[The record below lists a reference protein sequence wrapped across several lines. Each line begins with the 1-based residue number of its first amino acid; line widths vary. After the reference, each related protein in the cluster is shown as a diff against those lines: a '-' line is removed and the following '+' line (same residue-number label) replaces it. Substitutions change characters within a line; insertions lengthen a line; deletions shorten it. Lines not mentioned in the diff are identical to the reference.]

1 MLQSMRDN
9 SQGIIAKILVGL
21 IIVVFA
27 LWGVDSLVGLAT
39 AKPAPAKVNGAEIT
53 EQELFRGVELQR
65 RQILNQMGTDA
76 DPAMLDDNLLR
87 KSVLEGLIDRTLQ
100 ETTADDRG
108 LFVSEEMLDQLIVNT
123 LDFQVEGRFD
133 RNQFEARLRSAGF
146 TPLTYR
152 ELLRTMTL
160 VDQQRRAYADSA
172 FVTPTELD
180 RMLELNRQTRAIR
193 YALIAPDEAN
203 VEISDAELR
212 AAYDERSALMQTP
225 EQLVMD
231 YVLLELE
238 QFSFPD
244 QVSEAELNTA
254 YENLKADFQGQ
265 EERFA
270 RHILLEVNDSQSAEQ
285 AVAKAAE
292 LRQQIEAGADFAE
305 LAKIK
310 SQDIGSAPMGGELG
324 YMTKGFFAG
333 AFDDALFALNEGEVS
348 EPVTTEFGVHL
359 IKLDSIRQ
367 TEAPS
372 FAEAEYD
379 LREQIAQQEAEA
391 AYVVALERLAD
402 LAFSS
407 GDLVAASEELG
418 LNIQTSE
425 PFAKS
430 GGEGL
435 FSNQRVIRAA
445 NSDTVLKERLNS
457 DLVELDS
464 GRTMVMH
471 LNKEIPARQLTL
483 DDVREDLIA
492 QLKQEKAAKA
502 AAEQADALAK
512 QLNAGETT
520 DLLFETAEAVMRGAD
535 AGLPPQL
542 VSRAFAQAKPGSTP
556 VFTSIKLIDGSAA
569 VLTVDAVG
577 VADDELE
584 AEQRQQ
590 IARMLAN
597 LQGEK
602 AFNAYFEQLKASAEI
617 EIN

>member
-39 AKPAPAKVNGAEIT
+39 AKPAPATVNGAEIT

-65 RQILNQMGTDA
+65 RQILNQMGADA
-76 DPAMLDDNLLR
+76 DPTLLDDNLLR
-87 KSVLEGLIDRTLQ
+87 KSVLDSLVDRALQ

-123 LDFQVEGRFD
+123 PDFQVEGRFD
-133 RNQFEARLRSAGF
+133 RNQFEATLRSAGF
-146 TPLTYR
+146 TPLSYR
-152 ELLRTMTL
+152 DLLRTMTL
-160 VDQQRRAYADSA
+160 VDQQRRAYAESA
-172 FVTPTELD
+172 FVTPAELD
-180 RMLELNRQTRAIR
+180 RMLQLNRQTRDLR
-193 YALIAPDEAN
+193 YAIIAPDEASI
-203 VEISDAELR
+203 EISDAELQ
-212 AAYDERSALMQTP
+212 AAYEERSALMQTP

-231 YVLLELE
+231 YLLLDRD
-238 QFSFPD
+238 QFAFLD

-270 RHILLEVNDSQSAEQ
+270 RHILLEVNDAQTADQ
-285 AVAKAAE
+285 AVAKAQG
-292 LRQQIEAGADFAE
+292 LREQLQSGADFAE
-305 LAKIK
+305 LAKTE
-310 SQDIGSAPMGGELG
+310 SQDIGSASMGGELG

-359 IKLDSIRQ
+359 IKLESIRQ

-418 LNIQTSE
+418 LTIETSE

-430 GGEGL
+430 GGEGI
-435 FSNQRVIRAA
+435 FANQRVIRAA
-445 NSDTVLKERLNS
+445 NSDTVLKEQLNS

-464 GRTMVMH
+464 GRTLVLH
-471 LNKEIPARQLTL
+471 LNEEIPARQLTL
-483 DDVREDLIA
+483 DDVRADLVA

-502 AAEQADALAK
+502 AAEQAEALAK
-512 QLNAGETT
+512 RLNAGESA
-520 DLLFETAEAVMRGAD
+520 DVEFSTAEAVMRGAD

-542 VSRAFAQAKPGSTP
+542 VAKAFAMAKPDGEPS
-556 VFTSIKLIDGSAA
+556 FKSLRLIDGSAA
-569 VLTVDAVG
+569 IVAVESVG
-577 VADDELE
+577 VAEEQLE

-590 IARMLAN
+590 IGRMLAN

-602 AFNAYFEQLKASAEI
+602 AFNAYFEELKAKAKI

>member
-9 SQGIIAKILVGL
+9 SQGIVAKILVGL

-39 AKPAPAKVNGAEIT
+39 AKPAPAIVNGAEIT
-53 EQELFRGVELQR
+53 EQEVFRGVELQR
-65 RQILNQMGTDA
+65 RQILNQMGADA

-87 KSVLEGLIDRTLQ
+87 KSVLDSLVDRTLQ
-100 ETTADDRG
+100 ETNADDRG

-123 LDFQVEGRFD
+123 PDFQVEGRFD
-133 RNQFEARLRSAGF
+133 RNQFEAALRSAGF
-146 TPLTYR
+146 TPLSYR

-172 FVTPTELD
+172 FVTPAELD
-180 RMLELNRQTRAIR
+180 RMLELNRQTRDIR
-193 YALIAPDEAN
+193 YALIAPDESS
-203 VEISDAELR
+203 VEISDAELQ

-238 QFSFPD
+238 QFSFPE

-254 YENLKADFQGQ
+254 YENLKAEFQGQ

-292 LRQQIEAGADFAE
+292 LRQQIEAGTDFAE
-305 LAKIK
+305 LAKAE
-310 SQDIGSAPMGGELG
+310 SEDIGSAPMGGELG

-333 AFDDALFALNEGEVS
+333 AFDDALFTLNEGEVS
-348 EPVTTEFGVHL
+348 EPITTEFGVHL

-407 GDLVAASEELG
+407 GDLVAASEELE
-418 LNIQTSE
+418 LKIQTSE

-435 FSNQRVIRAA
+435 FANQRVIRAA
-445 NSDTVLKERLNS
+445 NSDSVLKEQLNS
-457 DLVELDS
+457 DLVELDF
-464 GRTMVMH
+464 GRTMVLH
-471 LNKEIPARQLTL
+471 LNEEIPARQLTL
-483 DDVREDLIA
+483 DDVREDLMA
-492 QLKQEKAAKA
+492 QLKQEKAAKM
-502 AAEQADALAK
+502 AAENAEEFVK
-512 QLNAGETT
+512 QLNAGETPE
-520 DLLFETAEAVMRGAD
+520 LVFETAEAVMRGAD
-535 AGLPPQL
+535 SGLPPQL
-542 VSRAFAQAKPGSTP
+542 VSRAFAQAKPGSTS
-556 VFTSIKLIDGSAA
+556 VFTSTRLIDGSAA
-569 VLTVDAVG
+569 VFTVEAVG
-577 VADDELE
+577 VADEQLE

-590 IARMLAN
+590 IGRMLAN

-602 AFNAYFEQLKASAEI
+602 AFNAYFEQLKAAAEV

>member
-39 AKPAPAKVNGAEIT
+39 AKPAPATVNGAEIT

-65 RQILNQMGTDA
+65 RQILNQMGADA
-76 DPAMLDDNLLR
+76 DPTLLDDNLLR
-87 KSVLEGLIDRTLQ
+87 KTVLDSLVDRALQ

-123 LDFQVEGRFD
+123 PDFQVEGRFD
-133 RNQFEARLRSAGF
+133 RNQFEATLRSAGF
-146 TPLTYR
+146 TPLSYR
-152 ELLRTMTL
+152 DLLRTMTL
-160 VDQQRRAYADSA
+160 VDQQRRAYAESA
-172 FVTPTELD
+172 FVTPAELD
-180 RMLELNRQTRAIR
+180 RMLQLNRQTRDLR
-193 YALIAPDEAN
+193 YAIIAPDEASI
-203 VEISDAELR
+203 EISDAELQ
-212 AAYDERSALMQTP
+212 AAYEERSALMQTP

-231 YVLLELE
+231 YVLLDRD
-238 QFSFPD
+238 QFAFPA

-270 RHILLEVNDSQSAEQ
+270 RHILLEVNDAQTADQ
-285 AVAKAAE
+285 AVAKAQA
-292 LRQQIEAGADFAE
+292 LREQLQSGADFAD
-305 LAKIK
+305 LAKTE
-310 SQDIGSAPMGGELG
+310 SQDIGSASMGGELG

-333 AFDDALFALNEGEVS
+333 AFDDALFALKEGEVS

-359 IKLDSIRQ
+359 IKLESIRQ

-379 LREQIAQQEAEA
+379 LREEIAQQEAEA

-418 LNIQTSE
+418 LKIETSE

-430 GGEGL
+430 GGEGI
-435 FSNQRVIRAA
+435 FANQRVIRAA
-445 NSDTVLKERLNS
+445 NSDTVLKEQLNS

-464 GRTMVMH
+464 GRTLVLH
-471 LNKEIPARQLTL
+471 LNEEIPARQLSL
-483 DDVREDLIA
+483 DEVREDLLA

-502 AAEQADALAK
+502 AAEQAEALAK
-512 QLNAGETT
+512 RLNAGESAEVE
-520 DLLFETAEAVMRGAD
+520 FSTAEAVMRGAD

-542 VSRAFAQAKPGSTP
+542 VAKAFAMAKPDGEPS
-556 VFTSIKLIDGSAA
+556 FTSLRLIDGSAA
-569 VLTVDAVG
+569 IVAVESVG
-577 VADDELE
+577 VADEQLE

-590 IARMLAN
+590 IGRMLAN

-602 AFNAYFEQLKASAEI
+602 AFTAYFEELKAKAEI

>member
-39 AKPAPAKVNGAEIT
+39 AKPAPAIVNGAEIT
-53 EQELFRGVELQR
+53 EQEVFRGVELQR
-65 RQILNQMGTDA
+65 RQILNQMGADA

-87 KSVLEGLIDRTLQ
+87 KSVLDSLVDRTLQ

-123 LDFQVEGRFD
+123 PDFQVEGRFD
-133 RNQFEARLRSAGF
+133 RNQFEATLRSAGF
-146 TPLTYR
+146 TPLSYR
-152 ELLRTMTL
+152 DLLRTMTL

-172 FVTPTELD
+172 FVTPAELD
-180 RMLELNRQTRAIR
+180 RMLELNRQTRDIR
-193 YALIAPDEAN
+193 YALIAPDEAS
-203 VEISDAELR
+203 VEISDAELQ

-238 QFSFPD
+238 QFAFPD

-305 LAKIK
+305 LAKAE

-391 AYVVALERLAD
+391 SYVVALERLAD

-418 LNIQTSE
+418 LKIETSE

-435 FSNQRVIRAA
+435 FANQRVIRAA
-445 NSDTVLKERLNS
+445 NSDTVLIEQLNS

-464 GRTMVMH
+464 GRTMVLH
-471 LNKEIPARQLTL
+471 LNEEIPARQLTL

-502 AAEQADALAK
+502 AAEQAEAFVQ
-512 QLNAGETT
+512 QLNAGETPE
-520 DLLFETAEAVMRGAD
+520 LVFETAQAVMRGAD
-535 AGLPPQL
+535 SGLPPQL
-542 VSRAFAQAKPGSTP
+542 VSRAFAQPKPVSTS

-577 VADDELE
+577 VADEQLE

-590 IARMLAN
+590 IGRMLAN

>member
-39 AKPAPAKVNGAEIT
+39 AKPAPAVVNGAEIT

-65 RQILNQMGTDA
+65 RQILNQMGADA
-76 DPAMLDDNLLR
+76 DPTLLDDNLLR
-87 KSVLEGLIDRTLQ
+87 KSVLDSLVDRTLQ

-123 LDFQVEGRFD
+123 ADFQVEGRFD
-133 RNQFEARLRSAGF
+133 RNQFEATLRSAGF
-146 TPLTYR
+146 TPLGYR
-152 ELLRTMTL
+152 DLLRTMTL
-160 VDQQRRAYADSA
+160 VDQQRRAYAESA
-172 FVTPTELD
+172 FVTPAELD
-180 RMLELNRQTRAIR
+180 RMLQLNRQTRDLR
-193 YALIAPDEAN
+193 YAIIAPDEASI
-203 VEISDAELR
+203 EISDAELQ
-212 AAYDERSALMQTP
+212 AAYEERSGLMQTP

-231 YVLLELE
+231 YVLLERD
-238 QFSFPD
+238 QFAFPD

-270 RHILLEVNDSQSAEQ
+270 RHILLEVNDAQTADQ
-285 AVAKAAE
+285 AVVKAQA
-292 LRQQIEAGADFAE
+292 LREQLQSGADFAE
-305 LAKIK
+305 LAKTE
-310 SQDIGSAPMGGELG
+310 SQDIGSASMGGELG

-359 IKLDSIRQ
+359 IKLESIRQ

-418 LNIQTSE
+418 LKIETSE

-430 GGEGL
+430 GGEGI
-435 FSNQRVIRAA
+435 FANQRVIRAA
-445 NSDTVLKERLNS
+445 NSDTVLKEQLNS

-464 GRTMVMH
+464 GRTLVLH
-471 LNKEIPARQLTL
+471 LNEEIPARQLTL
-483 DDVREDLIA
+483 DDVREDLVA
-492 QLKQEKAAKA
+492 QLKQEKAATA
-502 AAEQADALAK
+502 AAEQAQELAK
-512 QLNAGETT
+512 RLNAGESA
-520 DLLFETAEAVMRGAD
+520 DVEFSTAEAVMRGAD

-542 VSRAFAQAKPGSTP
+542 VAKAFAMAKPEGKPS
-556 VFTSIKLIDGSAA
+556 FTSLRLIDGSAA
-569 VLTVDAVG
+569 IVAVDSVG
-577 VADDELE
+577 VADEQLE

-590 IARMLAN
+590 IGRMLAN

-602 AFNAYFEQLKASAEI
+602 AFNAYFEELKAKAEI

>member
-39 AKPAPAKVNGAEIT
+39 AKPAPAMVNGAEIT

-65 RQILNQMGTDA
+65 RQILNQMGADA
-76 DPAMLDDNLLR
+76 DPTLLDDNLLR
-87 KSVLEGLIDRTLQ
+87 KSVLDSLVDRALQ

-123 LDFQVEGRFD
+123 PDFQVEGRFD
-133 RNQFEARLRSAGF
+133 RNQFEATLRNAGF
-146 TPLTYR
+146 TPLSYR
-152 ELLRTMTL
+152 DLLRTMTL
-160 VDQQRRAYADSA
+160 VDQQRRAYAESA
-172 FVTPTELD
+172 FVTPAELD
-180 RMLELNRQTRAIR
+180 RMLQLNRQTRDLR
-193 YALIAPDEAN
+193 YAIIAPDE
-203 VEISDAELR
+203 VSIEISDAELQ
-212 AAYDERSALMQTP
+212 AAYEERSALMQTP

-231 YVLLELE
+231 YVLLERD
-238 QFSFPD
+238 QFAFPD
-244 QVSEAELNTA
+244 QVGEAELNTA

-270 RHILLEVNDSQSAEQ
+270 RHILLEVNDAQTADQ
-285 AVAKAAE
+285 AVAKAQA
-292 LRQQIEAGADFAE
+292 LREQLQSGADFAD
-305 LAKIK
+305 LAKTE
-310 SQDIGSAPMGGELG
+310 SQDIGSASMGGELG

-359 IKLDSIRQ
+359 IKLESIRQ

-418 LNIQTSE
+418 LKIETSE

-430 GGEGL
+430 GGEGI
-435 FSNQRVIRAA
+435 FANQRVIRAV
-445 NSDTVLKERLNS
+445 NSDTVLKEQLNS

-464 GRTMVMH
+464 GRTLVLH
-471 LNKEIPARQLTL
+471 LNEEIPARQLSL
-483 DDVREDLIA
+483 DDVREDLLA

-502 AAEQADALAK
+502 AEEQAEALAK
-512 QLNAGETT
+512 RLNAGESA
-520 DLLFETAEAVMRGAD
+520 DVEFSTAEAVMRGAD

-542 VSRAFAQAKPGSTP
+542 VAKAFAMAKPQGKPS
-556 VFTSIKLIDGSAA
+556 FTSLRLIDGSAA
-569 VLTVDAVG
+569 VVSVESVG
-577 VADDELE
+577 VADEQLE
-584 AEQRQQ
+584 VERRQQ
-590 IARMLAN
+590 IGRMLAN

-602 AFNAYFEQLKASAEI
+602 AFNAYFEELKSKAEI

>member
-39 AKPAPAKVNGAEIT
+39 AKPAPAVVNGAEIT

-65 RQILNQMGTDA
+65 RQILNQMGADA
-76 DPAMLDDNLLR
+76 DPTLLDDNLLR
-87 KSVLEGLIDRTLQ
+87 KSVLDSLVDRALQ

-123 LDFQVEGRFD
+123 PDFQVEGRFD
-133 RNQFEARLRSAGF
+133 RNQFEATLRSAGF
-146 TPLTYR
+146 TPLSYR
-152 ELLRTMTL
+152 DLLRTMTL
-160 VDQQRRAYADSA
+160 VDQQRRAYAESA
-172 FVTPTELD
+172 FVTSAELD
-180 RMLELNRQTRAIR
+180 RMLELNRQTRDLR
-193 YALIAPDEAN
+193 YAIIAPDEASI
-203 VEISDAELR
+203 EISDAELQ
-212 AAYDERSALMQTP
+212 AAYEERSALMQTP

-231 YVLLELE
+231 YVLLERD
-238 QFSFPD
+238 QFAFPD
-244 QVSEAELNTA
+244 QVGEAELNTA

-270 RHILLEVNDSQSAEQ
+270 RHILLEVNDAQTADQ
-285 AVAKAAE
+285 AVAKAQA
-292 LRQQIEAGADFAE
+292 LREQLQSGADFAD
-305 LAKIK
+305 LAKTE
-310 SQDIGSAPMGGELG
+310 SQDIGSASMGGELG

-333 AFDDALFALNEGEVS
+333 AFDDALFALKEGEVS

-359 IKLDSIRQ
+359 IKLESIRQ

-418 LNIQTSE
+418 LKIETSE

-430 GGEGL
+430 GGEGI
-435 FSNQRVIRAA
+435 FANQRVIRAA
-445 NSDTVLKERLNS
+445 NSDTVLKEQLNS

-464 GRTMVMH
+464 GRTLVLH
-471 LNKEIPARQLTL
+471 LNEEIPARQLSL
-483 DDVREDLIA
+483 DDVREDLLA

-502 AAEQADALAK
+502 AAERAEALAK
-512 QLNAGETT
+512 RLNAGESA
-520 DLLFETAEAVMRGAD
+520 DVEFSTAEAVMRGAD

-542 VSRAFAQAKPGSTP
+542 VAKAFAMAKPQGKAS
-556 VFTSIKLIDGSAA
+556 FTSLRLIDGSAA
-569 VLTVDAVG
+569 VVSVDSVG
-577 VADDELE
+577 VADEQLE

-590 IARMLAN
+590 IGRMLAN

-602 AFNAYFEQLKASAEI
+602 AFNAYFEELKSKAEI

>member
-39 AKPAPAKVNGAEIT
+39 AKPAPATVNGAEIT

-65 RQILNQMGTDA
+65 RQILNQMGADA
-76 DPAMLDDNLLR
+76 DPTLLDDNLLR
-87 KSVLEGLIDRTLQ
+87 KSVLDSLVDRALQ

-123 LDFQVEGRFD
+123 PDFQVEGRFD
-133 RNQFEARLRSAGF
+133 RNQFEATLRSAGF
-146 TPLTYR
+146 TPLSYR
-152 ELLRTMTL
+152 DLLRTMTL
-160 VDQQRRAYADSA
+160 VDQQRRAYAESA
-172 FVTPTELD
+172 FVTPAELD
-180 RMLELNRQTRAIR
+180 RMLQLNRQTRDLR
-193 YALIAPDEAN
+193 YAIIAPDE
-203 VEISDAELR
+203 VSIEISDAELQ
-212 AAYDERSALMQTP
+212 AAYEERSALMQTP

-231 YVLLELE
+231 YVLLERD
-238 QFSFPD
+238 QFAFPD
-244 QVSEAELNTA
+244 QVGEAELNTA

-270 RHILLEVNDSQSAEQ
+270 RHILLEVNDAQTADQ
-285 AVAKAAE
+285 AVAKAQA
-292 LRQQIEAGADFAE
+292 LREQLQSGADFAD
-305 LAKIK
+305 LAKTE
-310 SQDIGSAPMGGELG
+310 SQDIGSASMGGELG

-359 IKLDSIRQ
+359 IKLESIRQ

-418 LNIQTSE
+418 LKIETSE

-430 GGEGL
+430 GGEGI
-435 FSNQRVIRAA
+435 FANQRVIRAV
-445 NSDTVLKERLNS
+445 NSDTVLKEQLNS

-464 GRTMVMH
+464 GRTLVLH
-471 LNKEIPARQLTL
+471 LNEEIPARQLSL
-483 DDVREDLIA
+483 DDVREDLLA

-502 AAEQADALAK
+502 AEEQAEALAK
-512 QLNAGETT
+512 RLNAGESA
-520 DLLFETAEAVMRGAD
+520 DVEFSTAEAVMRGAD

-542 VSRAFAQAKPGSTP
+542 VAKAFAMAKPQGKPS
-556 VFTSIKLIDGSAA
+556 FTSLRLIDGSAA
-569 VLTVDAVG
+569 VVSVESVG
-577 VADDELE
+577 VADEQLE
-584 AEQRQQ
+584 VEQRQQ
-590 IARMLAN
+590 IGRMLAN

-602 AFNAYFEQLKASAEI
+602 AFNAYFEELKSKAEI